1 MPAKT
6 PAKPLHATPADTSE
20 AVDAFM
26 AGLVHPH
33 KAAVEAVR
41 RVILGADRS
50 IRDGVK
56 WNAPSFRT
64 TEYFATVNLRA
75 KEGIQVVMH
84 LGAKVKELPAGGV
97 RIEDPA
103 GMLKWLGKDRAV
115 VAFADA
121 AEVTRN
127 TAVLQEIVRAW
138 IGHLPD
144 GDR

>member
-6 PAKPLHATPADTSE
+6 PAKPVHATPADTSE

-41 RVILGADRS
+41 RAVLGADGS
-50 IRDGVK
+50 IREGVK

-64 TEYFATVNLRA
+64 AEYFATVNLRA

-84 LGAKVKELPAGGV
+84 LGAKARDLPAGGV
-97 RIEDPA
+97 TIEDPA
-103 GMLKWLGKDRAV
+103 GMLKWLAKDRALIG
-115 VAFADA
+115 FADA
-121 AEVTRN
+121 ADVARRSE
-127 TAVLQEIVRAW
+127 ALQRIVSAW
-138 IGHLPD
+138 IAIL
-144 GDR
+144 